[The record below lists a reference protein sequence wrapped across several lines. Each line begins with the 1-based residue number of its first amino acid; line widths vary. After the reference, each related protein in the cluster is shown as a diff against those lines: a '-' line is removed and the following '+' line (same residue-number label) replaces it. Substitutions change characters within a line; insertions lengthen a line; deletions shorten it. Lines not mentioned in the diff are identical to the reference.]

1 MLFKRKKIH
10 KLDKTF
16 DTFREVAE
24 GTPDKEQ
31 QLDQFIVLLE
41 KENFSSEDAVEFQN
55 RPVDEKLRPYRQLDL
70 NKTDR
75 NSALDRF
82 ILLLERENITSEEV
96 YLYQRRLL
104 LIKIVGIC
112 LGLALA
118 AIGALAIL
126 LPLPKSLEIMTIF
139 YFNPDDGITISDLI
153 GAFVMVAGLYIV
165 VNLSVKR

>member
-16 DTFREVAE
+16 DTFRKVAE
-24 GTPDKEQ
+24 STSDKEK

-41 KENFSSEDAVEFQN
+41 NENFSSQDAVEFIN
-55 RPVDEKLRPYRQLDL
+55 RPIDEKLRPFRQLDL

-75 NSALDRF
+75 NSTLDRF

-104 LIKIVGIC
+104 LFKLVGIC
-112 LGLALA
+112 LGLVLA

-153 GAFVMVAGLYIV
+153 GAFIMVVGIYTV
-165 VNLSVKR
+165 VKLSIKR